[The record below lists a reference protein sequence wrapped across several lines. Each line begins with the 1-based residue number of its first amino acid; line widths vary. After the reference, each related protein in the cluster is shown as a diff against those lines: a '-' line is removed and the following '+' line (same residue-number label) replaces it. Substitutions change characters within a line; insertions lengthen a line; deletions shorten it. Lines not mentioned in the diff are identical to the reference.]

1 MAGFDPALLRCS
13 FIHYWWQRLRTTL
26 FYNTVLAIS
35 LFQCEGDFGL
45 TFFCN
50 FEATGLALGD
60 DGVDDTRGGFDGLFS
75 SRFRYLPRAVGRIAT
90 TFVFI

>member
-1 MAGFDPALLRCS
+1 MVIVPRGRFVSFSLFLCLTLSDC
-13 FIHYWWQRLRTTL
+13 FIHGVFRRFLPSDVER
-26 FYNTVLAIS
+26 FVAVL
-35 LFQCEGDFGL
+35 C
-45 TFFCN
+45 
-50 FEATGLALGD
+50 EATGLALGD

>member
-1 MAGFDPALLRCS
+1 MA
-13 FIHYWWQRLRTTL
+13 
-26 FYNTVLAIS
+26 VL
-35 LFQCEGDFGL
+35 C
-45 TFFCN
+45 
-50 FEATGLALGD
+50 EATGLALGD